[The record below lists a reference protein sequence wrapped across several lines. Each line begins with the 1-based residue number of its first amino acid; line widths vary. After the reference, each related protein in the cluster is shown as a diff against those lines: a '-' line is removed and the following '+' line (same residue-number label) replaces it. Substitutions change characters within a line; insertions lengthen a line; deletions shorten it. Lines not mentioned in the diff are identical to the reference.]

1 MRKKNPP
8 KIKRLGEGTPLSNR
22 MEFRPSLHREV
33 SLSVVIYKTS
43 LAESKS
49 SLPGKMI
56 KGDLSQ
62 GELAAWHEIL
72 TGLGRLGISVD
83 RERGEKAMSLTE
95 QEKERFVEWVKSNID
110 ASIVPEDS
118 SNEGAL
124 IFNLVHAIRG
134 DREKYNGSA
143 EQDEAIAQW
152 MLSKNQYF

>member
-1 MRKKNPP
+1 
-8 KIKRLGEGTPLSNR
+8 
-22 MEFRPSLHREV
+22 
-33 SLSVVIYKTS
+33 
-43 LAESKS
+43 
-49 SLPGKMI
+49 
-56 KGDLSQ
+56 
-62 GELAAWHEIL
+62 
-72 TGLGRLGISVD
+72 
-83 RERGEKAMSLTE
+83 MSLTE